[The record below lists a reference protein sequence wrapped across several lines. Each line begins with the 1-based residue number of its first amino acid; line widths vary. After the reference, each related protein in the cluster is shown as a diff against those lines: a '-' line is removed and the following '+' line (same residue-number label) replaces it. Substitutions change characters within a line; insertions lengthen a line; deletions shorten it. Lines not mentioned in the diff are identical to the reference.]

1 MAAHD
6 DAWFSARVN
15 GAVRG
20 YHVYGDIWNPYV
32 GEQLT
37 TERESDNTE
46 DKYAVAVRKDG
57 TDTVGHVPRE
67 ISKLCSFFIQRSG
80 IITCEVTGDRR
91 RSPLFEGGLEIPCIY
106 TFKGKKKIIDKLKV
120 FLTECNYRPL

>member
-1 MAAHD
+1 MSAHD
-6 DAWFSARVN
+6 DAWFSVRVN

-57 TDTVGHVPRE
+57 TATVGHAPRE
-67 ISKLCSFFIQRSG
+67 ISKLFIERSG
-80 IITCEVTGDRR
+80 IISCEVTGDRR
-91 RSPLFEGGLEIPCIY
+91 RLPLFEGGLEIPCIY
-106 TFKGKKKIIDKLKV
+106 TFKGKR
-120 FLTECNYRPL
+120 E

>member
-37 TERESDNTE
+37 TERESE

-57 TDTVGHVPRE
+57 TDTVGHVPPRDFQT
-67 ISKLCSFFIQRSG
+67 LLFFHP
-80 IITCEVTGDRR
+80 EKWNHY
-91 RSPLFEGGLEIPCIY
+91 L
-106 TFKGKKKIIDKLKV
+106 
-120 FLTECNYRPL
+120 